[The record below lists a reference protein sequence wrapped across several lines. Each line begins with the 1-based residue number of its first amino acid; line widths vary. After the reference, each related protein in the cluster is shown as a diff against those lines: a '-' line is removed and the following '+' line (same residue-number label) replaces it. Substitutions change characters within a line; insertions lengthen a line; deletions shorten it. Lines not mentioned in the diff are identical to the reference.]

1 MSRINI
7 TRSPVVEVG
16 TGSWQAGFDQMGQF
30 LGFIISDLYTKAEYE
45 KWRNKMQTATEKKT
59 IGDTTFWKD
68 EETGMWYPMIDL
80 PADVPI
86 GLRIRFLQQI
96 KTVGRSDLT
105 QLEKEE
111 NLRQRYK
118 ELTKEVMEE
127 LISRGQDP
135 GFAPF
140 IRDTIL
146 PTLLLANQS
155 PNIEDRIS
163 ILESLLKGIKGFTT
177 SSKITLQD
185 KERGMR
191 IETRTQPVKKRKE
204 ETKETKAKRDKEET
218 ITIPFGQS
226 GVIYVPEVFASP
238 FMQKE
243 IERRFH
249 EAVKRGEIVPS
260 WKK

>member
-1 MSRINI
+1 
-7 TRSPVVEVG
+7 
-16 TGSWQAGFDQMGQF
+16 
-30 LGFIISDLYTKAEYE
+30 
-45 KWRNKMQTATEKKT
+45 
-59 IGDTTFWKD
+59 
-68 EETGMWYPMIDL
+68 L
-80 PADVPI
+80 PADVPL

-96 KTVGRSDLT
+96 KTAGRSDLT

-146 PTLLLANQS
+146 PTLLFANQS

-177 SSKITLQD
+177 SSKITIQD
-185 KERGMR
+185 KERGLR
-191 IETRTQPVKKRKE
+191 IETRTQPVKKTATATKTTKTEGKEKEKGGKEQQEKE
-204 ETKETKAKRDKEET
+204 EPTAGIILPPSLWMGVTYPGGMMGIP
-218 ITIPFGQS
+218 ITS
-226 GVIYVPEVFASP
+226 T
-238 FMQKE
+238 
-243 IERRFH
+243 RR
-249 EAVKRGEIVPS
+249 
-260 WKK
+260 